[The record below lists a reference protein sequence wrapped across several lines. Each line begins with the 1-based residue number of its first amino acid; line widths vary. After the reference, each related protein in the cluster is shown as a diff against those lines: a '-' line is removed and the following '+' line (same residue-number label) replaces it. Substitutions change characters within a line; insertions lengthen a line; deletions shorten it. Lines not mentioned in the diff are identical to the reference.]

1 MSDDLLENKRVDP
14 VTKEVIM
21 YGSKENWLIQPVPV
35 LKLLKAKRHQLIQFL
50 LQIIESIMKK
60 GK

>member
-1 MSDDLLENKRVDP
+1 MNIVTSAFISESTKYKMSNDLLEDKRIDP

-35 LKLLKAKRHQLIQFL
+35 LKLLKAR
-50 LQIIESIMKK
+50 
-60 GK
+60 